1 MGLTKRELQPL
12 VTAPTISHARLALE
26 ALAAPEAAQ
35 IAA

>member
-1 MGLTKRELQPL
+1 
-12 VTAPTISHARLALE
+12 VTAPTTSGARLVLE